1 MQLVLQPRLA
11 AISPTVVV
19 QQYWRQSQRPSGCSG
34 SVLAVVT
41 AAGGGDTAEL

>member
-1 MQLVLQPRLA
+1 MFLPWLA
-11 AISPTVVV
+11 EVSLTVVV
-19 QQYWRQSQRPSGCSG
+19 QQQWRQSQRPSGCSG